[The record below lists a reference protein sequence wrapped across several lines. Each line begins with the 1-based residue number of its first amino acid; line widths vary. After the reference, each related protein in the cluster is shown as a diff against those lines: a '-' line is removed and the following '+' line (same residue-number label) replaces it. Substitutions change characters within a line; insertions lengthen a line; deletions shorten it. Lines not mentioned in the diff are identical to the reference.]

1 MDWTAIVVAAFAAV
15 GTGIGSWYGI
25 RKSNDLIA
33 YRMDRLEEK
42 VTKHNH
48 LVERMYGLEEAI
60 KVCGGK
66 IDSTKEFF
74 DEKFKVANH
83 RISDLEAR
91 K

>member
-1 MDWTAIVVAAFAAV
+1 MDWTAIVVAIAAAAGTAF
-15 GTGIGSWYGI
+15 GSLYGI

-33 YRMDRLEEK
+33 YRMDQLEEK
-42 VTKHNH
+42 VDKHNH